1 EAILRG
7 RVALPTEAQVKV
19 MTVHKSKGLEFD
31 AVFLPDLD
39 VELCSTNKLFVLRG
53 SDPCQAPDGVLRY
66 MNAKLQTLLPD
77 DWQRAFTLDKE
88 RGINESLCLLYV
100 AMTRARQ
107 ALYMTARPTSG
118 KPLQSLG
125 SLLQSTLAGGTQ
137 CTEPEAVLYELGS
150 ATWYR
155 SKPSPPEGDASSPP
169 AEQATRLE
177 TQIALRTDT
186 ESAPLRGL
194 RVAAP
199 SSLVAPHVPIPLVRA
214 FSISHSVGA
223 THGTL
228 VHALFEQVNW
238 LEDFRFD
245 LALLRRVALAS
256 VEPEALRHVSLD
268 AVLGE
273 FAEQLKLSSVQAA
286 LSQQRY
292 QQAQFGQVPDS
303 VEIDTEREVSLII
316 GDKLIVGTIDRLAV
330 LMKDGR
336 PYAAEIFD
344 FKTDQWDAKQPK
356 KWLKQRAEHH
366 RPQLE
371 IYAHVVSEMF
381 NLPRSSIATYLIMLA
396 SDDLVLCPP

>member
-1 EAILRG
+1 
-7 RVALPTEAQVKV
+7 
-19 MTVHKSKGLEFD
+19 M
-31 AVFLPDLD
+31 
-39 VELCSTNKLFVLRG
+39 
-53 SDPCQAPDGVLRY
+53 
-66 MNAKLQTLLPD
+66 
-77 DWQRAFTLDKE
+77 
-88 RGINESLCLLYV
+88 
-100 AMTRARQ
+100 
-107 ALYMTARPTSG
+107 
-118 KPLQSLG
+118 
-125 SLLQSTLAGGTQ
+125 QSTLAGGAQ

-155 SKPSPPEGDASSPP
+155 SKPSPPDRDASSPS
-169 AEQATRLE
+169 AEKATRQP
-177 TQIALRTDT
+177 TQIALRTDAS
-186 ESAPLRGL
+186 SAPVRGL

-199 SSLVAPHVPIPLVRA
+199 SSLVAPQVPIPLVRA
-214 FSISHSVGA
+214 FSMEHSVGA

-273 FAEQLKLSSVQAA
+273 FAEQLKLNSVQAA
-286 LSQQRY
+286 LSQKRY
-292 QQAQFGQVPDS
+292 QKTQFGQVPDS

-316 GDKLIVGTIDRLAV
+316 GDKLIAGTIDRLAV
-330 LMKDGR
+330 LIKDGR

-344 FKTDQWDAKQPK
+344 FKTDQCDAKQPK
-356 KWLKQRAEHH
+356 RWLKQRIEHH

-381 NLPRSSIATYLIMLA
+381 HLPRSSIATYLVMLA
-396 SDDLVLCPP
+396 SDDLVLCPAADS